1 MEELSEAELHDLL
14 EKAFANVEKSVTL
27 LTGQI
32 AAQQGRSMPQILK
45 TVIPLNANTLLDSL
59 RTCRSAEPEDLLYLL
74 YDIDADII
82 SMLPKVASFFA
93 KSSFFSFPSKL
104 LNAFEQ
110 FNKRIY
116 GYIQMVYVSC
126 TECENTFT
134 AKCMITD
141 SDSLKF
147 WIEYVGENEYIIEYT
162 DFKEC
167 YQEYTGK
174 DFFEDPKVEY
184 SPVVTAS
191 KFGKETEA
199 GFEPFIKRLTYENP
213 FVYDVK
219 KSGDVTQTSSVAD
232 SKEASKQM
240 DSKYFF
246 IMSNMITDSKAQL
259 CLTIKDTKP
268 GSTVGIMEF
277 NGSFEQQW
285 KIDSKGCIVNR
296 ATGLALDI
304 GGREIAQQKPIV
316 LWAPDGSPT
325 QIFLFGM
332 DGTIRPGADEG
343 GDLCLDDDNGNTGPD
358 SVVILYRI
366 KPGNTNQLWTIS
378 PYVEAVRKG
387 K

>member
-1 MEELSEAELHDLL
+1 MEELDEAQLHELI
-14 EKAFANVEKSVTL
+14 EKAFASVKKNISR

-45 TVIPLNANTLLDSL
+45 GVIPVNAKALLDSL
-59 RTCRSAEPEDLLYLL
+59 EACRSAEPEDLLYLL
-74 YDIDADII
+74 YDVDSDVVSI
-82 SMLPKVASFFA
+82 LPKVSSFFA
-93 KSSFFSFPSKL
+93 KSSFFSFPAKL
-104 LNAFEQ
+104 LSAFEL

-116 GYIQMVYVSC
+116 GYIQMVFILC
-126 TECENTFT
+126 TDSENTFSVRN
-134 AKCMITD
+134 MITD
-141 SDSLKF
+141 KESFEF
-147 WIEYVGENEYIIEYT
+147 WIKYFGEDNYIVDYQ

-174 DFFEDPKVEY
+174 DIFEDVNVSY

-191 KFGKETEA
+191 KFGNETDS
-199 GFEPFIKRLTYENP
+199 GFEPFVKRLAYENP
-213 FVYDVK
+213 FVYDTK
-219 KSGDVTQTSSVAD
+219 ASDDSTSASSVAD

-246 IMSNMITDSKAQL
+246 IVSNMITDSKAQL

-268 GSTVGIMEF
+268 GSTVGLMEF

-285 KIDSKGCIVNR
+285 KIDGKGCIVNR

-316 LWAPDGSPT
+316 QWAPDGSPT

-332 DGTIRPGADEG
+332 DGTIRPAADE

-358 SVVILYRI
+358 SVIILYRI
-366 KPGNTNQLWTIS
+366 KPGNSNQLWTIC
-378 PYVEAVRKG
+378 PYVDGVRKG